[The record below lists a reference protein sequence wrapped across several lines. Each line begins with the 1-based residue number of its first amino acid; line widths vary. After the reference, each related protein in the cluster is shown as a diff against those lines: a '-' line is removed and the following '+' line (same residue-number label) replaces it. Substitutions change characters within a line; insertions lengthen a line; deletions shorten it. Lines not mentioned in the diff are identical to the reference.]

1 MSKSNVKLKITKER
15 LQKYYDCEEKILQGQ
30 SYTIGSRSLTRANL
44 AEVQDMIAK
53 LEADVEAL
61 ETRGTTKRPVR
72 RGVPVD
78 R

>member
-1 MSKSNVKLKITKER
+1 MSKSNVKLKMTKER
-15 LQKYYDCEEKILQGQ
+15 LLKYYDCEEKILQGQ

-44 AEVQDMIAK
+44 AEVQGMIAK

>member
-1 MSKSNVKLKITKER
+1 MPKSSVKLKMTKER

-44 AEVQDMIAK
+44 AEVQSMIAK

-61 ETRGTTKRPVR
+61 EARGTTKRPVR